1 MRPVVLHAKA
11 RETIREFPRDVR
23 DRLGRA
29 LFLLQMGEQPSLP
42 LSRPMPTVAP
52 GVAEIRLHDSHGRYR
67 VFYVAATDR
76 GVLVFH
82 AFVKKTQRTP
92 PSEIRLAQKRLKEML
107 DE

>member
-1 MRPVVLHAKA
+1 MKPVVLHAKA
-11 RETIREFPRDVR
+11 REIIREFPRDIR

-29 LFLLQMGEQPSLP
+29 LFLLQMGEQPGLP

-52 GVAEIRLHDSHGRYR
+52 GVAEIRLHGSDGQYR
-67 VFYVAATDR
+67 VFYVAASDR

-92 PSEIRLAQKRLKEML
+92 FSEIRVARKRLKEIL